1 MRKKI
6 RNYTS
11 QSKKVYFC
19 VKFTQLKKMEKK
31 TYTYPY
37 PHPAVA
43 ADCVVFGFNGKTLEI
58 LLIRRGLEPFKDMWA
73 FPGGFMRLEETA
85 EECALRELSEETGL
99 RVNVLKQLGAF
110 TGIHRDPRERVVSI
124 AFYALVQPSEVT
136 GGDDASQARWFPLDE
151 APQLAFDHD
160 YILRKATQQL
170 RKDIHF
176 EPVGFD
182 LLDNG
187 FTMSELQRL
196 YECILG
202 VRFDR
207 RNFEKKMLQ
216 TGILEPLDDF
226 SSDLFAEEDGTPY
239 LPEPSSHSFGTG
251 QEMKMMDINLLFE
264 SCRSSASAPAPAPK
278 KKPGRKGR
286 RFIFNKEKYNDFKQ
300 NNNFRPEF

>member
-1 MRKKI
+1 M
-6 RNYTS
+6 
-11 QSKKVYFC
+11 
-19 VKFTQLKKMEKK
+19 

-43 ADCVVFGFNGKTLEI
+43 TDCVVFGFNGKALEI
-58 LLIRRGLEPFKDMWA
+58 LLIKRGLEPFKDMWA
-73 FPGGFMRLEETA
+73 FPGGFMRMEETA

-99 RVNVLKQLGAF
+99 RVNILKQLGAF

-202 VRFDR
+202 VHFDR

-216 TGILEPLDDF
+216 TGILKPEDETTHNL
-226 SSDLFAEEDGTPY
+226 LAEE
-239 LPEPSSHSFGTG
+239 
-251 QEMKMMDINLLFE
+251 MLFE
-264 SCRSSASAPAPAPK
+264 RCQPSEYAPK

-286 RFIFNKEKYNDFKQ
+286 RFIFDKEKYNNFKQ
-300 NNNFRPEF
+300 NNNFRLEF

>member
-1 MRKKI
+1 M
-6 RNYTS
+6 
-11 QSKKVYFC
+11 
-19 VKFTQLKKMEKK
+19 
-31 TYTYPY
+31 TYTYQY

-43 ADCVVFGFNGKTLEI
+43 TDCVVFGFNGKALEI
-58 LLIRRGLEPFKDMWA
+58 LLIKRGLEPCKDMWA
-73 FPGGFMRLEETA
+73 FPGGFMRMEETA

-202 VRFDR
+202 VHFDR

-216 TGILEPLDDF
+216 TGILKPEDETTHNL
-226 SSDLFAEEDGTPY
+226 LAEEDETPY
-239 LPEPSSHSFGTG
+239 FPTPKEQSFGAR
-251 QEMKMMDINLLFE
+251 QEMKMMDIGMLFE
-264 SCRSSASAPAPAPK
+264 RCQPSEYAPK

-286 RFIFNKEKYNDFKQ
+286 RFIFDKEKYNDFKQ
-300 NNNFRPEF
+300 NNNFRLEF

>member
-1 MRKKI
+1 M
-6 RNYTS
+6 S
-11 QSKKVYFC
+11 
-19 VKFTQLKKMEKK
+19 
-31 TYTYPY
+31 YTYPY

-43 ADCVVFGFNGKTLEI
+43 TDCVVFGFNGKTLEI
-58 LLIRRGLEPFKDMWA
+58 LLIKRGVEPFKDMWA
-73 FPGGFMRLEETA
+73 FPGGFMRPEETA
-85 EECALRELSEETGL
+85 EECARRELTEETGL
-99 RVNVLKQLGAF
+99 HINIIKQLGAF
-110 TGIHRDPRERVVSI
+110 SGIHRDPRERVVSI

-136 GGDDASQARWFPLDE
+136 GGDDASQAQWFPLDE

-176 EPVGFD
+176 EPIGFD

-207 RNFEKKMLQ
+207 RNFEKKIMQ
-216 TGILEPLDDF
+216 TGILEPLDDEIQDCF
-226 SSDLFAEEDGTPY
+226 YMETDKYSIFDE
-239 LPEPSSHSFGTG
+239 PEQKSFGER
-251 QEMKMMDINLLFE
+251 QEMKRMNIDMLF
-264 SCRSSASAPAPAPK
+264 RGNAPMAAAPK
-278 KKPGRKGR
+278 RKPGRKGR

>member
-1 MRKKI
+1 M
-6 RNYTS
+6 S
-11 QSKKVYFC
+11 
-19 VKFTQLKKMEKK
+19 
-31 TYTYPY
+31 YTYPY

-43 ADCVVFGFNGKTLEI
+43 TDCVVFGFNGKMLEI
-58 LLIRRGLEPFKDMWA
+58 LLIKRGLEPYKDMWA
-73 FPGGFMRLEETA
+73 FPGGFMRMEETA

-99 RVNVLKQLGAF
+99 RVNILKQLGAF

-176 EPVGFD
+176 EPIGFD

-202 VRFDR
+202 VQFDR

-216 TGILEPLDDF
+216 TGILQPADEM
-226 SSDLFAEEDGTPY
+226 SHNLFAEEDNP
-239 LPEPSSHSFGTG
+239 PCSPAPKNQSFGAR
-251 QEMKMMDINLLFE
+251 QEMKMMDIGMLFE
-264 SCRSSASAPAPAPK
+264 RCQPSESAPK
-278 KKPGRKGR
+278 RKPGRKGR
-286 RFIFNKEKYNDFKQ
+286 RFFFDKEKYNDFKQ
-300 NNNFRPEF
+300 NNNFRLEF

>member
-1 MRKKI
+1 M
-6 RNYTS
+6 
-11 QSKKVYFC
+11 
-19 VKFTQLKKMEKK
+19 

-43 ADCVVFGFNGKTLEI
+43 TDCVVFGFNGKALEI
-58 LLIRRGLEPFKDMWA
+58 LLIKRGLEPFKDMWA
-73 FPGGFMRLEETA
+73 FPGGFMRMEETA

-99 RVNVLKQLGAF
+99 RVNILKQLGAF

-136 GGDDASQARWFPLDE
+136 GGYDASQARWFPLDE

-202 VRFDR
+202 VHFDR

-216 TGILEPLDDF
+216 TGILQL
-226 SSDLFAEEDGTPY
+226 AEEEYDDIADVFTCFEQSDETNSFFGKTKEMRTKSIDE
-239 LPEPSSHSFGTG
+239 LFGGFKPSDS
-251 QEMKMMDINLLFE
+251 EMKFSDINCSLNSE
-264 SCRSSASAPAPAPK
+264 APTIEPAK
-278 KKPGRKGR
+278 RKPGRKGR
-286 RFIFNKEKYNDFKQ
+286 KYSFNKDEYDRFKK
-300 NNNFRPEF
+300 NNNFRFEF